1 VFDKLR
7 KKASRAVK
15 RAVGDAVEDEA
26 EKQVKKTVSKHEEEV
41 KKHTFRGM
49 VSDEKTVKGEMITDF
64 DKFKSNW
71 EKDAKD
77 PAQSVFYLLMAAYN
91 YCSKDKDAGEAM
103 ATVVL
108 SKKHNNEDAGS
119 PSGLKFGKTNKYLFE
134 QMREDPNIAKSY
146 LGAEYSEEYKFNE
159 NKLKMQF
166 MGVVPESDKVV
177 KAIIQSSGKDFPTPV
192 TLAKN
197 KHGQWKITEFSSIA
211 TGCKKPAS
219 VEDDF

>member
-1 VFDKLR
+1 MFDKIRR
-7 KKASRAVK
+7 KATRAVK
-15 RAVGDAVEDEA
+15 RAVGDKVEDEA
-26 EKQVKKTVSKHEEEV
+26 EKQVKKTISKHEDEV

-49 VSDEKTVKGEMITDF
+49 VSDEKTIKGEMITDF

-91 YCSKDKDAGEAM
+91 YCSKDKKIGEAM

-108 SKKHNNEDAGS
+108 SKKHNNDAPGS
-119 PSGLKFGKTNKYLFE
+119 LSGLKFGKTNKYLFD
-134 QMREDPNIAKSY
+134 QMLEDENIAKSY
-146 LGAEYSEEYKFNE
+146 LGADYEEEYKFNE

-166 MGVVPESDKVV
+166 MGVVPETDKNV

-197 KHGQWKITEFSSIA
+197 KHGQWKVTEFSSIA
-211 TGCKKPAS
+211 TGCKTIAS
-219 VEDDF
+219 IEEDF